1 MGLCERHHVGL
12 QPPRQA
18 DRQRVCGKLQR
29 HGAARVP
36 RSALHTG
43 PELKRSNFWDAPGH
57 DLSAGETLALL
68 CERKIARKDQ
78 RRIERAL
85 KLVLR

>member
-1 MGLCERHHVGL
+1 MGLCER
-12 QPPRQA
+12 Q
-18 DRQRVCGKLQR
+18 QRVCGKLQR

-36 RSALHTG
+36 RSALPTG
-43 PELKRSNFWDAPGH
+43 PELKRSNFWDARRH